1 MYVGRLLFGS
11 ANIVRARQQRLRIAV
26 VWMTALL
33 LTLPRAALPCGCHG
47 AEPTTSTPTAVVEVQ
62 HCQHGCCHVHHSARP
77 KFRVVCAVARSIPLE
92 LTSSSQPC
100 GCPAN
105 CPCRLQHAPQHVGLV
120 RSASLVDDKDVAA
133 TSFVVV
139 TPPPQL
145 RTPDRSCNSPQQ
157 TTCPTAQMRCSLLCR
172 FTI

>member
-1 MYVGRLLFGS
+1 MYVDRLLFGL
-11 ANIVRARQQRLRIAV
+11 ANIVRASQQRLRIAV

-33 LTLPRAALPCGCHG
+33 FALPRVALPCGCHV
-47 AEPTTSTPTAVVEVQ
+47 AVPNTSTAVEARQ
-62 HCQHGCCHVHHSARP
+62 HCQHGCCHAHHSTRP
-77 KFRVVCAVARSIPLE
+77 KFRVVCAVVRSMPME
-92 LTSSSQPC
+92 LASSSQPC

-105 CPCRLQHAPQHVGLV
+105 CPCRLQHAPQYVGLV
-120 RSASLVDDKDVAA
+120 RSASLIDDEDVAA

-139 TPPPQL
+139 IPPLQL
-145 RTPDRSCNSPQQ
+145 RTADCSCNSPQQ